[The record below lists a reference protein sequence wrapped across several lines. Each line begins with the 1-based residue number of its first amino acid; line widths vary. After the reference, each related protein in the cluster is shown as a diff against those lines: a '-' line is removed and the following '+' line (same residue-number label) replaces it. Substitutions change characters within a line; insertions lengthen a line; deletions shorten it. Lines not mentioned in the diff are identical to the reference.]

1 MDGIRIELDY
11 AAIEKLE
18 KAVLRAVEE
27 TVDELRSDVVKEQV
41 MPYDSGDM
49 QNNSTFAET
58 FRSDGKIVSLLT
70 TDAPQARRLY
80 YHPEYNFQTVNNPN
94 AGGLWLEPWQPGG
107 RRECRIAERT
117 QIRAPGLNGQP
128 GEPGKTPKTP
138 QVQQKSVEANP
149 KKKKKIAAQ

>member
-58 FRSDGKIVSLLT
+58 FRSDGKIVSPAHNRRPAGPPPVLSSRVQLP
-70 TDAPQARRLY
+70 DRQQPQRWRPLVGA
-80 YHPEYNFQTVNNPN
+80 
-94 AGGLWLEPWQPGG
+94 WQPGG
-107 RRECRIAERT
+107 RRETFAQDKFAE
-117 QIRAPGLNGQP
+117 LYK
-128 GEPGKTPKTP
+128 E
-138 QVQQKSVEANP
+138 EA
-149 KKKKKIAAQ
+149 KL

>member
-49 QNNSTFAET
+49 QTTLLSPKPFVPMAKSCPCSQQTPRRPAACTIIQSTTSRPSTTPTLAA
-58 FRSDGKIVSLLT
+58 SGWSLGSLV
-70 TDAPQARRLY
+70 AGVRPSHRINLLSYIKRRQSCD
-80 YHPEYNFQTVNNPN
+80 PDP
-94 AGGLWLEPWQPGG
+94 
-107 RRECRIAERT
+107 
-117 QIRAPGLNGQP
+117 
-128 GEPGKTPKTP
+128 
-138 QVQQKSVEANP
+138 
-149 KKKKKIAAQ
+149 

>member
-70 TDAPQARRLY
+70 TDAPQACTIIQSTTSRPSTTPTLAASGWSLGSLVAGVRPSHRINLLSYIKRRQSCD
-80 YHPEYNFQTVNNPN
+80 PDP
-94 AGGLWLEPWQPGG
+94 
-107 RRECRIAERT
+107 
-117 QIRAPGLNGQP
+117 
-128 GEPGKTPKTP
+128 
-138 QVQQKSVEANP
+138 
-149 KKKKKIAAQ
+149 

>member
-49 QNNSTFAET
+49 QNNMTFADT
-58 FRSDGKIVSLLT
+58 FSADGKIVSLLI

-80 YHPEYNFQTVNNPN
+80 YHPEYNFQTVKNPN

-107 RRECRIAERT
+107 RRETFAQDTFAE
-117 QIRAPGLNGQP
+117 LYK
-128 GEPGKTPKTP
+128 E
-138 QVQQKSVEANP
+138 EA
-149 KKKKKIAAQ
+149 KL

>member
-1 MDGIRIELDY
+1 MNGIRIELDY

-18 KAVLRAVEE
+18 KAVLRAAEG

-41 MPYDSGDM
+41 MPYDIGDM

-80 YHPEYNFQTVNNPN
+80 YHPEYNFQTVNNLN

-107 RRECRIAERT
+107 RRETFARDKFAE
-117 QIRAPGLNGQP
+117 LYK
-128 GEPGKTPKTP
+128 E
-138 QVQQKSVEANP
+138 EA
-149 KKKKKIAAQ
+149 KL

>member
-1 MDGIRIELDY
+1 MQRS
-11 AAIEKLE
+11 KRLE

-70 TDAPQARRLY
+70 TDARRPAACTIIQSTTSRPSTTPTLAASGWSLGSL
-80 YHPEYNFQTVNNPN
+80 V
-94 AGGLWLEPWQPGG
+94 AGVRPSH
-107 RRECRIAERT
+107 RI
-117 QIRAPGLNGQP
+117 NC
-128 GEPGKTPKTP
+128 
-138 QVQQKSVEANP
+138 
-149 KKKKKIAAQ
+149 

>member
-18 KAVLRAVEE
+18 KAVLRAVED

-80 YHPEYNFQTVNNPN
+80 FNPN

-107 RRECRIAERT
+107 RHETFAQDKFAE
-117 QIRAPGLNGQP
+117 LYK
-128 GEPGKTPKTP
+128 E
-138 QVQQKSVEANP
+138 EA
-149 KKKKKIAAQ
+149 KL

>member
-1 MDGIRIELDY
+1 MNGIRIELDY
-11 AAIEKLE
+11 AAIEQLE
-18 KAVLRAVEE
+18 KAVLRAAEG

-41 MPYDSGDM
+41 MPYDIGDM

-94 AGGLWLEPWQPGG
+94 VAASGWSRGNPAAGVRPLRGINLLNCTK
-107 RRECRIAERT
+107 RRQSCDLD
-117 QIRAPGLNGQP
+117 P
-128 GEPGKTPKTP
+128 
-138 QVQQKSVEANP
+138 
-149 KKKKKIAAQ
+149 

>member
-27 TVDELRSDVVKEQV
+27 T
-41 MPYDSGDM
+41 PYDSGDM

-107 RRECRIAERT
+107 RRETFAQDKFAE
-117 QIRAPGLNGQP
+117 LYK
-128 GEPGKTPKTP
+128 E
-138 QVQQKSVEANP
+138 EA
-149 KKKKKIAAQ
+149 KL

>member
-18 KAVLRAVEE
+18 KAVLRAVED

-80 YHPEYNFQTVNNPN
+80 YHPEYNLDRQQPQRWRPLVG
-94 AGGLWLEPWQPGG
+94 ALAAWWQ
-107 RRECRIAERT
+107 A
-117 QIRAPGLNGQP
+117 
-128 GEPGKTPKTP
+128 
-138 QVQQKSVEANP
+138 
-149 KKKKKIAAQ
+149 

>member
-18 KAVLRAVEE
+18 KAVLRAVED

-94 AGGLWLEPWQPGG
+94 EIG
-107 RRECRIAERT
+107 IAH
-117 QIRAPGLNGQP
+117 
-128 GEPGKTPKTP
+128 
-138 QVQQKSVEANP
+138 V
-149 KKKKKIAAQ
+149 